1 MLCIIQSRMSSGR
14 LPDKMLMKIKGKPLL
29 ERVLERVRSAN
40 LVTKVI
46 VATSINKEDD
56 QIANFCNKK
65 KIKCF
70 RGDLKNVAQRFLDA
84 ISNEKADSFVR
95 ISGDSPLIPSEL
107 INGAI
112 KFFQNNDCDLVTNI
126 HPRTFP
132 KGFSVEVIK
141 TEAFKKMNNEDLTKD
156 QKEHVTKSFYE
167 NAKKFKIQNLN
178 SSSDYSHLNFSVD
191 TKSDLE
197 KIRSIFE
204 KIDPNKVSWEELCIK
219 YS

>member
-1 MLCIIQSRMSSGR
+1 MSSGR

-112 KFFQNNDCDLVTNI
+112 KFFQNNDYDLVTNI

-141 TEAFKKMNNEDLTKD
+141 TEAFKKMNNEDLTKE